1 MKNLTVGNI
10 MTRDVFALY
19 EDDNLQMVSEM
30 MKWRALRTLP
40 VVDFREHLVG
50 LVTYRDILHVTLQI
64 VAKAKQTANGSNELP
79 QEHYY
84 PVSSIMHTD
93 FIAVSEGLKI
103 SAAARLMLNCKY
115 GRLLVVEGEHKK
127 LVGIL
132 TEADF
137 VKFFVEREV
146 FETNLMSS

>member
-1 MKNLTVGNI
+1 
-10 MTRDVFALY
+10 MTKDVFSLY

-40 VVDFREHLVG
+40 VVNDRENLVG
-50 LVTYRDILHVTLQI
+50 LVTYRDILHVSLQI
-64 VAKAKQTANGSNELP
+64 LAQKQSGIIP
-79 QEHYY
+79 VGQEHF

-93 FIAVSEGLKI
+93 FIAVTEDLKMAT
-103 SAAARLMLNCKY
+103 AAQLMLSSQY
-115 GRLLVVEGEHKK
+115 GRLLVVEGSHKR

-137 VKFFVEREV
+137 VRFFVEREV
-146 FETNLMSS
+146 FELALA